1 MKDPQA
7 LDLLMRLNVPLPVFS
22 QSHREFLD
30 SAKEKFFT
38 RRDGERGTA
47 VSETGVSLS
56 KSELKSESIDK
67 MNETLIGILQKFS
80 IQFRELSPQTVLE
93 YLSQTDDQSFFP
105 IGSRKG
111 ATLPVNI
118 SQTVTNSDE
127 VISLLNYTVGL
138 NKADAEVDVDT
149 LPLLLTQDRM
159 LQRFSKGQE
168 LYGNRWHWLLPNKK
182 SLFISHGFEEAR
194 FSNKFL
200 QELTIEIVQ
209 RYLQERNISQ
219 QECGKLS
226 YDLLCFIKS
235 TYKRDKHGSL
245 EDYTKKLGNLQLFPV
260 SCNGQPT
267 YRSFEEVHQV
277 LFSALEEESVAG
289 RLMNVMTNLRW
300 PVPQFSN
307 HCFPKILY
315 ATSQMLEEDRAFK
328 KELFDFFKD
337 ACANFS
343 EPNKVAR
350 LVHDIQGNSS
360 HVAEAMKKN
369 LQGVSKLL
377 QELFKHMDSRGP
389 ANLLKQL
396 PIFFKGTECIPIATK
411 EDVIFCTGDLQFT
424 KGLNS
429 LTILGSKND
438 EGFMQNIGIDKSS
451 TGEVYFSHIIP
462 RLSSMDS
469 EEQLCHIE
477 EISRIQT
484 RLNPNSNELQR
495 LVYAMKNTKFL
506 RNEEGVCHL
515 ISDLFLVKTAL
526 QRIVIGLSEQLN
538 AVFSKKIIILEEF
551 LAKHGIQT
559 KICGQKVLTYIKKRL
574 VVAHL
579 STKEDREEV
588 VNFME
593 ALSAEKHHLGSAF
606 FQELST
612 LKFLPRD
619 VPPWADRMKI
629 VPFDS
634 SLPICF
640 KGSVE
645 RDGTIYAWSSSSCLE
660 RNYFGDTRRNDV
672 KEIHSLLGITSKNNI
687 KQDIRVQN
695 FKQICC
701 LTDKAGVEARQAF
714 AIHDYELL
722 IKGLTEKPS
731 NLQKELVSFPCILQ
745 KDWTYSSPETTC
757 VDITDEFQPY
767 LWKFPLERGN
777 MLEDFEKFGMQ
788 PEPSA
793 AHFSKLLHQIADE
806 TGQADIEDPNVRDI
820 VRKAFS
826 ELLKVI
832 NKTTPKDP
840 TEALYLPTEVDAH
853 GKLRVLKSEDLVFDD
868 WPHLRSL
875 LKDKTIQFVLRND
888 LLMSKLDAIPLQNR
902 PRRLKDLFHLTV
914 TVADSTRCKDPTCD
928 NFKKL
933 QKLLSSEKFAEA
945 LVRLLRHYRKRYELP
960 HSSPE
965 VFDTIRQGLSTIETS
980 CYLSIVTNVKE
991 IVTGKILEIQEREE
1005 KKATLIQESTI
1016 GINHNLFYDTE
1027 RTKAAEEYLSPVVEQ
1042 LLANLFP
1049 EKEYQWEIL
1058 RTSIQNMLRA
1068 TPNTLKDVLDQ
1079 DNIDPMETLVEEKFE
1094 QLGEQIPDDVVAIL
1108 ITDPYRPLKK
1118 GSMVAYEV
1126 EENKHIY
1133 AKLLESYEGQVDPSG
1148 SILIDI
1154 GESQPHHV
1162 PILDIHFFPLIKENQ
1177 NGDFAIVVTE
1187 TDDEDTCS
1195 GGDKFGGGKSN
1206 FNNNFDI
1213 SKIFGDITAQME
1225 EMHKSLKGDEKA
1237 WLKFVKRMVFK
1248 WHPDK
1253 NPGFEEKATEV
1264 TKFIQNE
1271 AKRIW
1276 SGVQGQASRGNG
1288 SWRGPSGFSNDFF
1301 EEMFRQWGE
1310 QTRSHRFRRERY
1322 HSNFRSR
1329 SSFHNNREEYRES
1342 QR

>member
-7 LDLLMRLNVPLPVFS
+7 LNLLMRLNVPLPVFS
-22 QSHREFLD
+22 QPHGEFLD
-30 SAKEKFFT
+30 SAKDKFFT
-38 RRDGERGTA
+38 RTNHGDGQRGTT
-47 VSETGVSLS
+47 VSETGDSFS
-56 KSELKSESIDK
+56 KSELNSEAIDK
-67 MNETLIGILQKFS
+67 MNETLIGTLQKFS
-80 IQFRELSPQTVLE
+80 IQFRELSPQTALE
-93 YLSQTDDQSFFP
+93 CLSRTDDQSFFP
-105 IGSRKG
+105 IGRRNG
-111 ATLPVNI
+111 ATLPANI
-118 SQTVTNSDE
+118 AQTVTNSDE

-149 LPLLLTQDRM
+149 LPLLLTQDKM

-182 SLFISHGFEEAR
+182 SLFVSHGFTEAR
-194 FSNKFL
+194 FSKDFL
-200 QELTIEIVQ
+200 QELTIELVQ

-245 EDYTKKLGNLQLFPV
+245 ENYTKKLGNLQLFPV
-260 SCNGQPT
+260 SCDGQPG
-267 YRSFEEVHQV
+267 YRSFSEVHQV
-277 LFSALEEESVAG
+277 LFPMLEEESVAG

-307 HCFPKILY
+307 FCFPKPSTY
-315 ATSQMLEEDRAFK
+315 ASSQMLEEDRVYK

-343 EPNKVAR
+343 EPNKVVR
-350 LVHDIQGNSS
+350 LVHDLQEISS

-369 LQGVSKLL
+369 LQSVSELL
-377 QELFKHMDSRGP
+377 QELFKHMDSRGS

-396 PIFFKGTECIPIATK
+396 PIFFKGAECISIAAK
-411 EDVIFCTGDLQFT
+411 ENVIFCTGYLQST

-451 TGEVYFSHIIP
+451 TGEVYISHIIP

-484 RLNPNSNELQR
+484 RLINRNSNEMQR

-506 RNEEGVCHL
+506 RNEEGVCHY
-515 ISDLFLVKTAL
+515 ISDLVLVKTPL
-526 QRIVIGLSEQLN
+526 QRKVIGLSEQLN
-538 AVFSKKIIILEEF
+538 TVFFEKRIILEEF
-551 LAKHGIQT
+551 LTRHGIQT
-559 KICGQKVLTYIKKRL
+559 QICGQKVLTYVKKRL

-579 STKEDREEV
+579 TTKEDREEV
-588 VNFME
+588 ANFVE
-593 ALSAEKHHLGSAF
+593 ALSAEKDHLGAAF

-612 LKFLPRD
+612 LKFLPRA
-619 VPPWADRMKI
+619 VPPWAVQTDI

-634 SLPICF
+634 SVPICF
-640 KGSVE
+640 KESVE
-645 RDGTIYAWSSSSCLE
+645 RDGKIYAWSSSSCLE

-672 KEIHSLLGITSKNNI
+672 KEIHSLLGITSKSNI
-687 KQDIRVQN
+687 NQDIRVQN

-701 LTDKAGVEARQAF
+701 LTEKAGVGARQAF

-722 IKGLTEKPS
+722 IKGLTDKPS
-731 NLQKELVSFPCILQ
+731 ILKKELGSFPCILQ

-757 VDITDEFQPY
+757 VNITDEFQPY

-777 MLEDFEKFGMQ
+777 MLADFEKFGMQ
-788 PEPSA
+788 REPSA
-793 AHFSKLLHQIADE
+793 GHFSKLLHQIADE
-806 TGQADIEDPNVRDI
+806 TAEADIEDPNVRDI
-820 VRKAFS
+820 VRKAFN
-826 ELLKVI
+826 EFLKKI
-832 NKTTPKDP
+832 NKTGPKDP
-840 TEALYLPTEVDAH
+840 MDALYLPTEVDVH
-853 GKLRVLKSEDLVFDD
+853 GKLRVVKSEDLVFDD

-875 LKDKTIQFVLRND
+875 LKDKRLQFVLRND
-888 LLMSKLDAIPLQNR
+888 LLMSKLDAIPLLIR

-914 TVADSTRCKDPTCD
+914 TVADSTLCKDPTCD

-960 HSSPE
+960 HSSLE
-965 VFDTIRQGLSTIETS
+965 VFETIRQGLSTIETS

-991 IVTGKILEIQEREE
+991 IVTGKILDIQEREE
-1005 KKATLIQESTI
+1005 KKATLIPESTI

-1042 LLANLFP
+1042 LLANIFP

-1094 QLGEQIPDDVVAIL
+1094 KLGEQIPDDVVAIL

-1118 GSMVAYEV
+1118 DAMVAYEF
-1126 EENKHIY
+1126 EEDKYVY
-1133 AKLLESYEGQVDPSG
+1133 AKLLESYEVVVDPSG

-1154 GESQPHHV
+1154 GEPQPCTV

-1177 NGDFAIVVTE
+1177 NGDFALVVRDSGDNNTGA
-1187 TDDEDTCS
+1187 
-1195 GGDKFGGGKSN
+1195 GGDN
-1206 FNNNFDI
+1206 FESEESRFEDI
-1213 SKIFGDITAQME
+1213 LVIFAKITAQME
-1225 EMHKSLKGDEKA
+1225 EMYKTLKEDKKA

-1253 NPGFEEKATEV
+1253 NPEEKATEV
-1264 TKFIQNE
+1264 TQFILNE
-1271 AKRIW
+1271 AVRIW
-1276 SGVQGQASRGNG
+1276 SGVQGQASSGGG
-1288 SWRGPSGFSNDFF
+1288 SWSDPSGFSNDFY

-1310 QTRSHRFRRERY
+1310 QARSHRFTRERY
-1322 HSNFRSR
+1322 HSNFSSR
-1329 SSFHNNREEYRES
+1329 SSFHREEYKES